1 MNPSISLQFGSK
13 TWNGRYSQLAR
24 RSKKIA
30 ILREQSGNAPK
41 QRVNFSSCWSHCR
54 TDLCGWECFT
64 GAKDSRGLSSIKRT
78 GKILWKG
85 EHIVKNRN
93 RLRMNR
99 DNVHLHIG
107 SWAQLL
113 FSSSQGRLVSSPLL
127 LRRKSPEQP
136 LSSTHFL
143 LMHLIS
149 NQAGYRLGSFH
160 FISVKFWRWS
170 LEAPNRLPRI
180 PNLTLC

>member
-107 SWAQLL
+107 SRTGQVTKLLYCYLQLITSYFFGWHSKL
-113 FSSSQGRLVSSPLL
+113 GKDNYGLTEAYSSLIGRLFILL
-127 LRRKSPEQP
+127 G
-136 LSSTHFL
+136 
-143 LMHLIS
+143 IS
-149 NQAGYRLGSFH
+149 NIFN
-160 FISVKFWRWS
+160 FI
-170 LEAPNRLPRI
+170 LC
-180 PNLTLC
+180 NLQKTHTLCLL